1 MEVHSVGEKLLGRA
15 VSMQGKKCAV
25 AEHNGA
31 FRAILHRF
39 CCGHRI
45 VLADV
50 EQGSGRKISAVEG
63 GGDGGAAGGK
73 GD

>member
-15 VSMQGKKCAV
+15 VSMQGEKCAI
-25 AEHNGA
+25 AEQNGA
-31 FRAILHRF
+31 FRAILHGF
-39 CCGHRI
+39 CYCYGS

-50 EQGSGRKISAVEG
+50 QQGGGRQIGAVEG

>member
-15 VSMQGKKCAV
+15 VSMQGKKCAIT
-25 AEHNGA
+25 EQNSA
-31 FRAILHRF
+31 FISILHGF
-39 CCGHRI
+39 CCGHGI

-50 EQGSGRKISAVEG
+50 EQGSGRKIGAVEG
-63 GGDGGAAGGK
+63 GGNGGAAGGK